1 MSTITLIL
9 IICLFI
15 LIVLSG
21 FLSGSETALTATSKP
36 RILLKLKKGNKRA
49 EYVLK
54 ILNNLDNVISSL
66 LLSNNLVNILASSL
80 ATAVLYD
87 LFGVSGIV
95 YATLIMTIL
104 IVIFAEILPKTY
116 SLNRPTRT
124 SLLISPIIYYLSK
137 ILYPIIFLI
146 NLIVKNIFLR
156 NQKNDSKI
164 KDEQSEEELQGVI
177 DMYKTSS
184 PDSEHEKDMLQSIL
198 TLNDTTVEEV
208 FTHRKNIYS
217 IDGSLD
223 ISEII
228 KKINMS
234 RFTRIPVWKENPENI
249 IGLLNVRT
257 LNIDLSN
264 KESSK
269 EIIFEKISKPWFIP
283 ETTNLLEQLVA
294 FRNRKEHIAFIVDE
308 FGELLGLI
316 TLEDIIEE
324 IVGEIVDEIDAPD
337 EEFKKNNDGLI
348 LTNGEKNLRDLYK
361 YFDHDLTSSE
371 ASTISGHILN
381 LAKRIPLY
389 GEAVKDEYFIYKILS
404 HSRKQIS
411 KIEITPIR

>member
-1 MSTITLIL
+1 
-9 IICLFI
+9 
-15 LIVLSG
+15 
-21 FLSGSETALTATSKP
+21 
-36 RILLKLKKGNKRA
+36 
-49 EYVLK
+49 
-54 ILNNLDNVISSL
+54 
-66 LLSNNLVNILASSL
+66 
-80 ATAVLYD
+80 
-87 LFGVSGIV
+87 
-95 YATLIMTIL
+95 MTIL

-156 NQKNDSKI
+156 NQNSDKKI

-249 IGLLNVRT
+249 TGLLNVRT
-257 LNIDLSN
+257 LNVDLSN

-294 FRNRKEHIAFIVDE
+294 FKKRKEHIAFVVDE

-337 EEFKKNNDGLI
+337 ENLKK
-348 LTNGEKNLRDLYK
+348 
-361 YFDHDLTSSE
+361 
-371 ASTISGHILN
+371 
-381 LAKRIPLY
+381 
-389 GEAVKDEYFIYKILS
+389 
-404 HSRKQIS
+404 
-411 KIEITPIR
+411 ITKV